1 MARKPWRSFLLMCT
15 ALVFSACADQAP
27 RPTVRAAWARP
38 AEKGM
43 NSAIYM
49 QVQNGSRSDALIGAS
64 SEAAQMVQIHQTVIN
79 ADGVAEMK
87 PQSRI
92 ELAPG
97 EVLELKPGGYHI
109 MLMDVFQPLLV
120 GDSLDVTLLFE
131 EAGEVYVQVTVKT
144 D

>member
-1 MARKPWRSFLLMCT
+1 
-15 ALVFSACADQAP
+15 
-27 RPTVRAAWARP
+27 
-38 AEKGM
+38 M

-49 QVQNGSRSDALIGAS
+49 QVQNGSQADALIGAS

-109 MLMDVFQPLLV
+109 MLMDIFQPLLV

-131 EAGEVYVQVTVKT
+131 EAGEVHVQVPVKT